1 MAERSFTVDVVT
13 PERVVLSDTATSLV
27 APGVQGSFGVLPNHS
42 PMLAELS
49 IGELRYRRES
59 GEEVR
64 LAIGGGFFQ
73 VFDNKVSILAEAAER
88 AGEIDTERARRARE
102 RARQDQRQAQGTYD
116 DAQVELAE
124 AAYER
129 AQNRLRV
136 AGG

>member
-1 MAERSFTVDVVT
+1 MAERSFTVDIVT
-13 PERVVLSDTATSLV
+13 PERVVLSDTATSLR
-27 APGVQGSFGVLPNHS
+27 APGVLGSFGVLPNHS
-42 PMLAELS
+42 PMLSELS

-73 VFDNKVSILAEAAER
+73 VFNNQVTVLAEAAER
-88 AGEIDTERARRARE
+88 AAEIDVERARRARD
-102 RARQDQRQAQGTYD
+102 RARQEQQEAQGTHD
-116 DAQVELAE
+116 EQQIQMADAAF
-124 AAYER
+124 ER